1 MTAPCD
7 SLRKKVM
14 ERSGPSP
21 GCETTS
27 RDDGKTSRLEQLHSR
42 RVRKTIIRHQ
52 RYGLEGSS
60 STGSRTYTVVDIV
73 DEPEVA
79 SYNHAIMTAVQN
91 RSRHDIYRNPRGTTR
106 HCRAFRHLSALS
118 AEKYREYRRVL

>member
-1 MTAPCD
+1 
-7 SLRKKVM
+7 M
-14 ERSGPSP
+14 ERRGPSP

-27 RDDGKTSRLEQLHSR
+27 RDDGKTSRLEQLHSKR
-42 RVRKTIIRHQ
+42 ARKTIIRHQ

-79 SYNHAIMTAVQN
+79 SYNHAIVTAVQN
-91 RSRHDIYRNPRGTTR
+91 RSRHEIYRNPHGGAKQQ
-106 HCRAFRHLSALS
+106 RAFWHYSSL
-118 AEKYREYRRVL
+118 